1 MKRNNPYE
9 LAFATWARRWGA
21 VVLPLAEIHR
31 QQLQHERVKT
41 PDFLVLGH
49 GGPEGARL
57 VVDVKGRRLGGTP
70 DRPCST
76 WPNWCHLQDVEAL
89 PRWADHLGP
98 CFQPVLAFVYAVAE
112 HVVLPLGTVDLIR
125 WQGQL
130 YLIRGV
136 DVHAYRQHMRQR
148 SRRWQTV
155 FLPRSDFRRLVRPF
169 SWFLDP
175 AAGELSSPRE
185 QEPELSSPREQEP
198 ELSSPREADPP
209 AKSSVFRPG
218 LDLGGNIEANP
229 TDQDE
234 PTPIGLK
241 NLPRNENRSRAD
253 HSPGTRR

>member
-9 LAFATWARRWGA
+9 RVFATWARRWGA

-31 QQLQHERVKT
+31 QQFQQERVKT

-70 DRPCST
+70 DRPCSV
-76 WPNWCHLQDVEAL
+76 WPNWCHIQDVEAL

-112 HVVLPLGTVDLIR
+112 HVVLPPGTVDLIR

-155 FLPRSDFRRLVRPF
+155 FLHRSDFRRLVRPF
-169 SWFLDP
+169 SWFLEP
-175 AAGELSSPRE
+175 SPLELSSPRE
-185 QEPELSSPREQEP
+185 RELELSSPRK
-198 ELSSPREADPP
+198 ADPP
-209 AKSSVFRPG
+209 AKSSVSRPG
-218 LDLGGNIEANP
+218 FDLGGNIETNP
-229 TDQDE
+229 ADQDE
-234 PTPIGLK
+234 PTPIGLQ
-241 NLPRNENRSRAD
+241 NLPREENRSRAD
-253 HSPGTRR
+253 HSSGTRRS